1 MGKKKYQSK
10 NLITGTWKAK
20 LFYACVVVLP
30 LLQFLVFVV
39 LVLGNS
45 VLLSFKKYD
54 YSTGGYKLGKDI
66 FQNYRLFFSDIKS
79 PNNELGR
86 ATVNSLIVWF
96 FTTLLGISL
105 ALLFSFYIVKKMPC
119 SGFFKTMLFLP
130 SIISTIALA
139 LIFRRFVDRFL
150 SDFLAEYLNVKIGKP
165 FFGEP
170 KTRFAMAV
178 FYTCLMGFGVQVLMY
193 TGVMSR
199 IPESLSE
206 YASLD
211 GINAVQEFF
220 HITLPLIYPTIST
233 FLVSGIGGLF
243 INQAGIYDF
252 YGANAE
258 SSIQTV
264 GYFLYNKTVG
274 DGRSLAEYPLTAAYG
289 VAFTLITVPTTLLA
303 RWILDKFSPEVEF

>member
-1 MGKKKYQSK
+1 MEKKYQSK

-20 LFYACVVVLP
+20 LFYACVVILP
-30 LLQFLVFVV
+30 FLQFFIFVV

-45 VLLSFKKYD
+45 VLLSFRQYD
-54 YSTGGYKLGKDI
+54 YSTGEYIFKGNI
-66 FQNYRLFFSDIKS
+66 FQNYRLFWADIQS
-79 PNNELGR
+79 PNNELGK

-96 FTTLLGISL
+96 WSTIVGISL
-105 ALLFSFYIVKKMPC
+105 ALFFSFYIVKKMKG

-130 SIISTIALA
+130 SIISTIAMA
-139 LIFRRFVDRFL
+139 LIFRRFTDRFL
-150 SDFLAEYLNVKIGKP
+150 SDFLMEYLNIDIGKP
-165 FFGEP
+165 FFGEAG
-170 KTRFAMAV
+170 TRFAMAII
-178 FYTCLMGFGVQVLMY
+178 YTCLMGFGVQVLMY

-211 GINAVQEFF
+211 GINAMQEFIY
-220 HITLPLIYPTIST
+220 ITLPLIYPTIST

-243 INQAGIYDF
+243 IAQAGLYEF
-252 YGANAE
+252 YGAHAE

-264 GYFLYNKTVG
+264 GYFLYNRTVG
-274 DGRSLAEYPLTAAYG
+274 DGRALAEFPLTAAYG

-303 RWILDKFSPEVEF
+303 RWGLDKLSPEVEY